1 MTAHNP
7 VARALHNLFLALA
20 ASAAQQHGAAGAAGS
35 PVPVNPSELREALA
49 ALPNNLFQLGEG
61 C

>member
-7 VARALHNLFLALA
+7 VARALHNLFLSLA